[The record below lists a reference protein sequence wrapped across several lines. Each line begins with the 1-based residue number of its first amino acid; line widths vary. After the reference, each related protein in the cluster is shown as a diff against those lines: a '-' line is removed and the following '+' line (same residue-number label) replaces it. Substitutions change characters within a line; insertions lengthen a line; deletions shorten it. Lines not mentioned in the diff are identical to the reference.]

1 MKKKN
6 IRDKILKIVYIAL
19 LVILFGFIV
28 SIILKTMPYSQHA

>member
-6 IRDKILKIVYIAL
+6 IRDKILKTVYIAL

-28 SIILKTMPYSQHA
+28 SIILKTIPYSQYA